1 MDCMWQVR
9 EKIESRMTRWLL
21 ALVVWLVRPL
31 TQRGAFEG
39 GTDWELEAE
48 VGAEVGWG
56 GEAGRKI

>member
-31 TQRGAFEG
+31 TQRGEFEG

>member
-1 MDCMWQVR
+1 
-9 EKIESRMTRWLL
+9 MTYSP
-21 ALVVWLVRPL
+21 VVH
-31 TQRGAFEG
+31 QSFASAFEG